1 MAPGAPSYR
10 LGCLGATLARGS
22 AVATF
27 PLLPTAPSGSPPFD
41 PGDPLNAFD
50 ELVDIVA
57 RLRGEGGCPWD
68 RAQTPQ
74 TMRPYVLEESYEVLD
89 AIDLGDARLL
99 RKELGD
105 VLFQIVLLA
114 QMHSEA
120 GDFDRSD
127 VLEAINRKMID
138 RHPHVFA
145 NEALDLHGDVDP
157 TEVGLAAWEQRKAK
171 ERSADASV
179 LDGVPRAL
187 PALLRAHRVSEKA
200 AATGFDWP
208 DVTGVRA
215 KLSEELA
222 ELDEAVASGD
232 EEAIGEEL
240 GDVFFTLVNLGRH
253 LPVGG
258 ETALRQ
264 ATSKFE
270 ARFRRV
276 EALCRERGI
285 SPHDASSEE
294 LEAMWEEAKGE
305 AR

>member
-1 MAPGAPSYR
+1 
-10 LGCLGATLARGS
+10 
-22 AVATF
+22 
-27 PLLPTAPSGSPPFD
+27 
-41 PGDPLNAFD
+41 LNAFD

-57 RLRGEGGCPWD
+57 RLRGDGGCPWD

-74 TMRPYVLEESYEVLD
+74 TLRPYVLEESYEVLD
-89 AIDLGDARLL
+89 AIDLGDPALL

-114 QMHSEA
+114 QMHEEA
-120 GDFDRSD
+120 GDFAMAD
-127 VLEAINRKMID
+127 VLEAINHKMVD

-145 NEALDLHGDVDP
+145 NEELDLKGDVDP
-157 TEVGLAAWEQRKAK
+157 KEVGLAAWEKRKAT
-171 ERSADASV
+171 ERSADSSV
-179 LDGVPRAL
+179 LDGVPKAL

-215 KLSEELA
+215 KLDEELA
-222 ELDEAVASGD
+222 ELDDALASGD
-232 EEAIGEEL
+232 EAAIGDEL

-264 ATSKFE
+264 ATTKFE
-270 ARFRRV
+270 TRFRRV
-276 EALCRERGI
+276 EALCRARGLA
-285 SPHDASSEE
+285 PHDASSEQ
-294 LEAMWEEAKGE
+294 LEALWEEAKAE
-305 AR
+305 VAS